1 MESPMLLSR
10 ICILE
15 RKFYNTRAKEG
26 RIMQKIKVKNMGKEP
41 DADDLRAMEELLE
54 ELREKIAC
62 INVQI
67 KEV

>member
-1 MESPMLLSR
+1 MSVISL
-10 ICILE
+10 
-15 RKFYNTRAKEG
+15 KRASKQNVQVCSQFFGGGETVLTMG
-26 RIMQKIKVKNMGKEP
+26 KNMGKEP

-62 INVQI
+62 INAQI